1 MEPSKTSREIV
12 SEAMNELG
20 IPVISEG
27 MPASA
32 DRDHILLR
40 LTPDFAKSQ
49 RLSPDEVEKFK
60 EMVKAAYKGDK
71 RKVKE
76 IDAQHDFVS
85 YLMGDIEDRKVPK
98 FPISFFRMVGGPR
111 LESDALDNNL
121 SSD

>member
-1 MEPSKTSREIV
+1 
-12 SEAMNELG
+12 MNELG
-20 IPVISEG
+20 IPAISEG

-32 DRDHILLR
+32 ERDHILLR
-40 LTPDFAKSQ
+40 LTPAFAKSQ

-60 EMVKAAYKGDK
+60 EMVKAAYKGDMK
-71 RKVKE
+71 KVKE

>member
-1 MEPSKTSREIV
+1 MEPSRTSKEIV

-20 IPVISEG
+20 ITKINEAMSS
-27 MPASA
+27 SA

-40 LTPDFAKSQ
+40 LTPAFAKSQ
-49 RLSPDEVEKFK
+49 RLSPDDVEKFK

-71 RKVKE
+71 KKVKE
-76 IDAQHDFVS
+76 IDDYHDFVS
-85 YLMGDIEDRKVPK
+85 YLMGDIQDRKVPK

-111 LESDALDNNL
+111 LESDALDMNV